1 MVILGQAK
9 GLAASEADRLVC
21 RRDLGQGLARAGTTS
36 GDTMIHDLAPESTYR
51 ARNILRL
58 LRPHDLLGAQKLRLG
73 RFFDGG
79 YVMIDKFENVR
90 AAYSLGINDDVS
102 WDLDIANRGI
112 PVFQYDHTI
121 AALPA
126 AHPLFTWSKTGISH
140 VPDIENALDTLANLI
155 ERNGHSDETDM
166 LLKCDIEGFEWMA
179 LASVPG
185 AVLNQFSQIVI
196 ELHAL
201 GDLYLPASAEIARQ
215 ALLNLTAN
223 HKVVHVHANNFAPWS
238 IVGGIPVPSVIE
250 LTLMR
255 IDQGSFVISDRTFP
269 TELDMPCHSREADFY
284 LGRFDY

>member
-1 MVILGQAK
+1 
-9 GLAASEADRLVC
+9 
-21 RRDLGQGLARAGTTS
+21 
-36 GDTMIHDLAPESTYR
+36 MIHNLTTDATHR
-51 ARNILRL
+51 ARGILRL
-58 LRPHDLLGAQKLRLG
+58 LRPHDLVGARKVRLG

-79 YVMIDKFENVR
+79 YVMIDLFKSVK

-121 AALPA
+121 DGLPA
-126 AHPLFTWSKTGISH
+126 AHPLFTWSKTGIAD
-140 VPDIENALDTLANLI
+140 VADETNGLDTLPNLI
-155 ERNGHSDETDM
+155 ERNGHASETDM
-166 LLKCDIEGFEWMA
+166 LLKCDIEGFEWMV
-179 LASVPG
+179 LATMPG

-201 GDLYLPASAEIARQ
+201 CDLYLPASSEIARQ
-215 ALLNLTAN
+215 AILNLTAN

-238 IVGGIPVPSVIE
+238 VVGGVPVPTVIE

-255 IDQGSFVISDRTFP
+255 NDQGSFVISDQTFP
-269 TELDMPCHSREADFY
+269 TELDMPCHSREADLY